1 MKLLHFYVATILAS
15 VFAALILEEYLLFFL
30 PLGALIIYLL
40 ILRPKFIFFLLLF
53 TLPLST
59 EFTFSNGWGT
69 DLPTEPLMVML
80 FSVFPIWIAWNPH
93 LLSKKFLTHPI
104 TIILLVHLFW
114 IFITALNSDNFI
126 VSIKYFLAK
135 TWYIIV
141 FYFIAGIFQDFKI
154 AIKFIFYPLLLTVI
168 ITLIRHALID
178 FSFADVHKVFHP
190 YQRNHVN
197 YAAMLTLF
205 LPLLWLLWKEEKKKN
220 WLAGI
225 IIFLIGIYFSYTR
238 AAYISIL
245 LMGIAWFIFE
255 KRWIKPILGIGLVI
269 TIIAIGYLFYENQY
283 LNYSTNYEQTI
294 SHKEFDQLIS
304 ATYQGKDISTMERF
318 YRWVAGARMGAEK
331 FIFGFGPGNFLTFYK
346 TYTVEAFRT
355 YVSHNPE
362 GSGIH
367 NYFLMLFAEQGL
379 IGLLIFLSLVLVFFI
394 KGESLYF
401 QYKSPVVLTIL
412 VSMVTIIAFQLIND
426 LIETDK
432 VGPFFFIYLAVLV
445 NAEIHSSGN

>member
-1 MKLLHFYVATILAS
+1 MKLLPFYVAIILVS
-15 VFAALILEEYLLFFL
+15 VFAALILEEYLLLFL
-30 PLGALIIYLL
+30 PLGVLILYLL
-40 ILRPKFIFFLLLF
+40 VLRPKIIFFLLLF
-53 TLPLST
+53 SLPLST
-59 EFTFSNGWGT
+59 EITFSNGWGT
-69 DLPTEPLMVML
+69 DLPTEPLMLLL
-80 FSVFPIWIAWNPH
+80 FAIFPIWIAWNPH

-104 TIILLVHLFW
+104 TIILFIHLFW
-114 IFITALNSDNFI
+114 VLITTLNSSNFI
-126 VSIKYFLAK
+126 VSFKYFLAK

-141 FYFIAGIFQDFKI
+141 FYFLTGIFQDFKK

-178 FSFADVHKVFHP
+178 FSFGEVHKVFHP

-205 LPLLWLLWKEEKKKN
+205 LPLLWLLWKEEQKKI
-220 WLAGI
+220 WMVGI
-225 IIFLIGIYFSYTR
+225 IVFLIGIYFSYTR
-238 AAYISIL
+238 AAYVSIL
-245 LMGIAWFIFE
+245 LMGVAWLIFE
-255 KRWIKPILGIGLVI
+255 KRWARPVLGIGLVI
-269 TIIAIGYLFYENQY
+269 SILAVGYLFYENQY

-331 FIFGFGPGNFLTFYK
+331 FIFGFGPGNFLNFYK
-346 TYTVEAFRT
+346 TYTVDAFRT

-367 NYFLMLFAEQGL
+367 NYFLMVFAEQGL
-379 IGLLIFLSLVLVFFI
+379 IGLLIFLTLIIVFFV
-394 KGESLYF
+394 KGENLYF
-401 QYKSPVVLTIL
+401 KNKSRVVLTIL

-445 NAEIHSSGN
+445 HFEIHSA

>member
-1 MKLLHFYVATILAS
+1 MKLLPFYVAIILVS

-30 PLGALIIYLL
+30 PLGALILYLL
-40 ILRPKFIFFLLLF
+40 VLRPKIIFFLLLF
-53 TLPLST
+53 SLPLST
-59 EFTFSNGWGT
+59 EITFSNGWGT
-69 DLPTEPLMVML
+69 DLPTEPLMLLL
-80 FSVFPIWIAWNPH
+80 FAIFPIWIAWNPH

-104 TIILLVHLFW
+104 TIILLIHLFW
-114 IFITALNSDNFI
+114 VLLTTLNSSNFI
-126 VSIKYFLAK
+126 VSFKYFLAK
-135 TWYIIV
+135 TWYIVV
-141 FYFIAGIFQDFKI
+141 FYFIAGIFQDFKK

-178 FSFADVHKVFHP
+178 FSFGEVHKVFHP

-205 LPLLWLLWKEEKKKN
+205 LPLLWLLWKEEQKKI
-220 WLAGI
+220 WMVGI
-225 IIFLIGIYFSYTR
+225 IVFLIGIYFSYTR
-238 AAYISIL
+238 AAYVSIL
-245 LMGIAWFIFE
+245 LMGVAWLIFE
-255 KRWIKPILGIGLVI
+255 KRWIKPVLGIGLVI
-269 TIIAIGYLFYENQY
+269 SILAVGYLFYENQY

-331 FIFGFGPGNFLTFYK
+331 FIFGFGPGNFLNFYK
-346 TYTVEAFRT
+346 TYTVDAFRT

-367 NYFLMLFAEQGL
+367 NYFLMVFAEQGL
-379 IGLLIFLSLVLVFFI
+379 IGLLIFLTLIIVFFV
-394 KGESLYF
+394 KGENLYF
-401 QYKSPVVLTIL
+401 KNKSRMVLTIL
-412 VSMVTIIAFQLIND
+412 LSMVTIIAFQLIND

-445 NAEIHSSGN
+445 LAEIDSA

>member
-1 MKLLHFYVATILAS
+1 MKLLPFYVAIILVS

-30 PLGALIIYLL
+30 PLGALILYLL
-40 ILRPKFIFFLLLF
+40 VLRPKIIFFLLLF
-53 TLPLST
+53 SLPLST
-59 EFTFSNGWGT
+59 EITFSNGWGT
-69 DLPTEPLMVML
+69 DLPTEPLMLLL
-80 FSVFPIWIAWNPH
+80 FAIFPIWIAWNPH

-104 TIILLVHLFW
+104 TIILLIHLFW
-114 IFITALNSDNFI
+114 VLLTTLNSSNFI
-126 VSIKYFLAK
+126 VSFKYFLAK

-141 FYFIAGIFQDFKI
+141 FYFITGIFQDFKK

-178 FSFADVHKVFHP
+178 FSFGEVHKVFHP

-205 LPLLWLLWKEEKKKN
+205 LPLLWLLWKEEQKKI
-220 WLAGI
+220 WMVGI
-225 IIFLIGIYFSYTR
+225 IVFLIGIYFSYTR
-238 AAYISIL
+238 AAYVSIL
-245 LMGIAWFIFE
+245 LMGVAWLIFE
-255 KRWIKPILGIGLVI
+255 KRWIKPVLGIGLVI
-269 TIIAIGYLFYENQY
+269 SILAVGYLFYENQY

-331 FIFGFGPGNFLTFYK
+331 FIFGFGPGNFLNFYK
-346 TYTVEAFRT
+346 TYTVDAFRT

-367 NYFLMLFAEQGL
+367 NYFLMVFAEQGL
-379 IGLLIFLSLVLVFFI
+379 IGLIIFLTLIIVFFV
-394 KGESLYF
+394 KGENLYF
-401 QYKSPVVLTIL
+401 KNKSRMVLTIL
-412 VSMVTIIAFQLIND
+412 LSMVTIIAFQLIND

-445 NAEIHSSGN
+445 LAEIDSA

>member
-1 MKLLHFYVATILAS
+1 MKLLHLYVPIILIS

-30 PLGALIIYLL
+30 PLGCLILYLL
-40 ILRPKFIFFLLLF
+40 VLRPKIIFFLLLF

-59 EFTFSNGWGT
+59 EITFSNGWGT
-69 DLPTEPLMVML
+69 DLPTEPLMLLL
-80 FSVFPIWIAWNPH
+80 FAIFPIWIAWNPQ
-93 LLSKKFLTHPI
+93 LLNKKFLTHPI
-104 TIILLVHLFW
+104 TIILLIHLFW
-114 IFITALNSDNFI
+114 VLITTLNSSNFI
-126 VSIKYFLAK
+126 VSFKYFLAK
-135 TWYIIV
+135 TWYIVV
-141 FYFIAGIFQDFKI
+141 FYFIAGIFQDFKK
-154 AIKFIFYPLLLTVI
+154 AIKIIFYPLLLTVI
-168 ITLIRHALID
+168 ITLIRHAMID
-178 FSFADVHKVFHP
+178 FSFGEVHKVFHP

-205 LPLLWLLWKEEKKKN
+205 LPLLWLLWKEEQKKI
-220 WLAGI
+220 WLLGI
-225 IIFLIGIYFSYTR
+225 LIFLIGIYFSYTR
-238 AAYISIL
+238 AAYVSIL
-245 LMGIAWFIFE
+245 LMGVAWLIFE
-255 KRWIKPILGIGLVI
+255 KRWIKPVLGIGLVI
-269 TIIAIGYLFYENQY
+269 FILAVGYLFYENQY

-331 FIFGFGPGNFLTFYK
+331 LIFGFGPGNFLNFYK
-346 TYTVEAFRT
+346 TYTVDAFRT

-367 NYFLMLFAEQGL
+367 NYFLMVFAEQGL
-379 IGLLIFLSLVLVFFI
+379 IGLLIFLTLIIVFFI
-394 KGESLYF
+394 KGENQYF

-445 NAEIHSSGN
+445 NAEIHSARN

>member
-1 MKLLHFYVATILAS
+1 MKLLHLYVPIILIS

-30 PLGALIIYLL
+30 PLGCLILYLL
-40 ILRPKFIFFLLLF
+40 VLRPKIIFFLLLF

-59 EFTFSNGWGT
+59 EITFSNGWGT
-69 DLPTEPLMVML
+69 DLPTEPLMLLL
-80 FSVFPIWIAWNPH
+80 FAIFPIWIAWNPQ
-93 LLSKKFLTHPI
+93 LLNKKFLTHPI
-104 TIILLVHLFW
+104 TIILLIHLFW
-114 IFITALNSDNFI
+114 VLITTLNSSNFI
-126 VSIKYFLAK
+126 VSFKYFLAK
-135 TWYIIV
+135 TWYIVV
-141 FYFIAGIFQDFKI
+141 FYFIAGIFQDFKK
-154 AIKFIFYPLLLTVI
+154 AIKIIFYPLLLTVI
-168 ITLIRHALID
+168 ITLIRHAMID
-178 FSFADVHKVFHP
+178 FSFGEVHKVFHP

-205 LPLLWLLWKEEKKKN
+205 LPLLWLLWKEEQKKI
-220 WLAGI
+220 WLLGI
-225 IIFLIGIYFSYTR
+225 LIFLIGIYFSYTR
-238 AAYISIL
+238 AAYVSII
-245 LMGIAWFIFE
+245 LMGTAWLIFE
-255 KRWIKPILGIGLVI
+255 KRWIKPVLGIGLVI
-269 TIIAIGYLFYENQY
+269 FILAVGYLFYENQY

-331 FIFGFGPGNFLTFYK
+331 LIFGFGPGNFLNFYK
-346 TYTVEAFRT
+346 TYTVDAFRT

-367 NYFLMLFAEQGL
+367 NYFLMVFAEQGL
-379 IGLLIFLSLVLVFFI
+379 IGLLIFLTLIIVFFI
-394 KGESLYF
+394 KGENQYF

-445 NAEIHSSGN
+445 NAEIHSARN

>member
-1 MKLLHFYVATILAS
+1 MKLLYYYVAIILVS
-15 VFAALILEEYLLFFL
+15 IFAALILEEYLLFFL
-30 PLGALIIYLL
+30 PLGVLILYLL
-40 ILRPKFIFFLLLF
+40 VLRPKIIFFLLLF

-59 EFTFSNGWGT
+59 EITFSNGWGT
-69 DLPTEPLMVML
+69 DLPTEPLMLLL
-80 FSVFPIWIAWNPH
+80 FAIFPIWIAWNPQ
-93 LLSKKFLTHPI
+93 LLNKKFLTHPI
-104 TIILLVHLFW
+104 TIILLIHLFW
-114 IFITALNSDNFI
+114 VLITTLNSSNFI
-126 VSIKYFLAK
+126 VSFKYFLAK
-135 TWYIIV
+135 TWYIVV
-141 FYFIAGIFQDFKI
+141 FYFITGIFQDFKK
-154 AIKFIFYPLLLTVI
+154 AIKFIFYPLLLTVV

-178 FSFADVHKVFHP
+178 FSFGEVHKVFHP

-205 LPLLWLLWKEEKKKN
+205 LPLLWLLWKEEQKKI
-220 WLAGI
+220 WMVGI
-225 IIFLIGIYFSYTR
+225 IVFLIGIYFSYTR
-238 AAYISIL
+238 AAYVSII
-245 LMGIAWFIFE
+245 LMGIAWLIFE
-255 KRWIKPILGIGLVI
+255 KRWLKPILGIGLVI
-269 TIIAIGYLFYENQY
+269 SITALGYLFYENQY

-331 FIFGFGPGNFLTFYK
+331 FVFGFGPGNFLNFYK
-346 TYTVEAFRT
+346 TYTVDAFRT

-367 NYFLMLFAEQGL
+367 NYFLMVFAEQGL
-379 IGLLIFLSLVLVFFI
+379 IGLLIFMTLIIVFFV
-394 KGESLYF
+394 KGENLYF
-401 QYKSPVVLTIL
+401 KRKSGVVLTIL

-445 NAEIHSSGN
+445 NAEIHSARN

>member
-1 MKLLHFYVATILAS
+1 MKLLHLYVPIILIS

-30 PLGALIIYLL
+30 PLGCLILYLL
-40 ILRPKFIFFLLLF
+40 VLRPKIIFFLLLF

-59 EFTFSNGWGT
+59 EITFSNGWGT
-69 DLPTEPLMVML
+69 DLPTEPLMLLL
-80 FSVFPIWIAWNPH
+80 FAIFPIWIAWNPQ
-93 LLSKKFLTHPI
+93 LLNKKFLTHPI
-104 TIILLVHLFW
+104 TIILLFHLYW
-114 IFITALNSDNFI
+114 VLITTLNSSNFI
-126 VSIKYFLAK
+126 VSFKYFLAK
-135 TWYIIV
+135 TWYIVV
-141 FYFIAGIFQDFKI
+141 FYFIAGIFKDFKK
-154 AIKFIFYPLLLTVI
+154 AIKIIFYPLLLTVI
-168 ITLIRHALID
+168 ITLIRHAMID
-178 FSFADVHKVFHP
+178 FSFGEVHKVFHP

-205 LPLLWLLWKEEKKKN
+205 LPLLWLLWKEEQKKI

-225 IIFLIGIYFSYTR
+225 LVFLIGIYFSYTR
-238 AAYISIL
+238 AAYVSIL
-245 LMGIAWFIFE
+245 LMGVSWLIFE
-255 KRWIKPILGIGLVI
+255 KRWIKPVLGIGLVI
-269 TIIAIGYLFYENQY
+269 SILAVGYLFYENQY

-331 FIFGFGPGNFLTFYK
+331 LIFGFGPGNFLNFYK
-346 TYTVEAFRT
+346 TYTVDAFRT

-367 NYFLMLFAEQGL
+367 NYFLMVFAEQGL
-379 IGLLIFLSLVLVFFI
+379 IGLLIFLTLIIVFFI
-394 KGESLYF
+394 KGENKYF
-401 QYKSPVVLTIL
+401 HYKSPVVLTIL
-412 VSMVTIIAFQLIND
+412 VSMVTIIGFQLIND

-445 NAEIHSSGN
+445 NAEIHSD